1 MRKHVATLAGL
12 ALALAFVVLF
22 FSGRYESKPFN
33 VVAMQIGLTPDDL
46 IAMVPRISS
55 QSGATMGTSRRV
67 VYLMACSGVATSAT
81 LEGHAMAA
89 ANIAEKQ
96 GVTPR
101 EATKSVLGAIPAPQ
115 GIEALRHC

>member
-1 MRKHVATLAGL
+1 MRKHIATLAGL

-33 VVAMQIGLTPDDL
+33 EVASQIGLTPDDL

-55 QSGATMGTSRRV
+55 QSGATLGTSRRL
-67 VYLMACSGVATSAT
+67 VYLMACSGVATPAT
-81 LEGHAMAA
+81 LEAQAMEAA
-89 ANIAEKQ
+89 HLAEKR
-96 GVTPR
+96 GFTPR
-101 EATKSVLGAIPAPQ
+101 EATKSVLGSIPAPE